1 MKREKITSK
10 EQLSVEIKA
19 MPDPYY
25 GTDALFR
32 LPASAGKSSISSYSA
47 PYCIYAFRFAMP
59 IIGRETDLRYIQS
72 LLGHSSAKTTEIY
85 THITTKGF
93 EQIKSPLDK
102 LKIK

>member
-1 MKREKITSK
+1 
-10 EQLSVEIKA
+10 
-19 MPDPYY
+19 
-25 GTDALFR
+25 
-32 LPASAGKSSISSYSA
+32 
-47 PYCIYAFRFAMP
+47 MP
-59 IIGRETDLRYIQS
+59 IIGRGTDLRYIQS